1 VGLTGQRLSAG
12 AVGGG
17 HPVGVQAALGPKG
30 EVGRFGWLSAHA
42 GFKGFPIYLTPNF
55 YLIQI

>member
-1 VGLTGQRLSAG
+1 VGPTGQRLSAG

-17 HPVGVQAALGPKG
+17 HPAGVQAALGPKG

-42 GFKGFPIYLTPNF
+42 GFPIYLTPNF